1 MNRRVKY
8 LLLFIVFLL
17 IEVFIALFVN
27 DRFIRPY
34 LGDVLVVVVIYYFVR
49 IFVPDS
55 IAILPLLI
63 FIFAASVEILQYF
76 NLVERL
82 GFTDNIFMR
91 VLIGSVFDVKD
102 ILCYGVGCVCLGV
115 MEWRKRKKN
124 D

>member
-49 IFVPDS
+49 IFVPDR

-63 FIFAASVEILQYF
+63 FIFAAAVEILQYF

-102 ILCYGVGCVCLGV
+102 ILCYGVGCVFLGV
-115 MEWRKRKKN
+115 MEWRKRKK
-124 D
+124 

>member
-49 IFVPDS
+49 IFVPDR

-63 FIFAASVEILQYF
+63 FIFAAAVEILQYF
-76 NLVERL
+76 HLVERL

-102 ILCYGVGCVCLGV
+102 ILCYGVGCVYLGV
-115 MEWRKRKKN
+115 MEWRKRK
-124 D
+124 

>member
-49 IFVPDS
+49 IFVTDR

-63 FIFAASVEILQYF
+63 FIFAAAVEILQYF

-102 ILCYGVGCVCLGV
+102 ILCYGVGCVFLGV
-115 MEWRKRKKN
+115 MEWRKRKK
-124 D
+124 

>member
-8 LLLFIVFLL
+8 LLLFLVFLL

-49 IFVPDS
+49 IFVTDR

-63 FIFAASVEILQYF
+63 FIFAAAVEILQYF

-102 ILCYGVGCVCLGV
+102 ILCYGVGCVYLGV